1 MREKYI
7 APGIEVIKMDV
18 EGSIMALSAVGPAT
32 PGINSSSRRSGSTRS
47 GSSAGL
53 NDLEDM
59 ISDILQYEK

>member
-7 APGIEVIKMDV
+7 APSIEVIKMDV

-32 PGINSSSRRSGSTRS
+32 PGIKSSSRRSSSIRS

-53 NDLEDM
+53 NELEDM